1 MDDFSGK
8 IIIEWPFRDGK
19 EWGIWKKFSILCGS
33 KLWQNSIGNESKL
46 TTLKCNQAFE
56 HNMKT
61 LEIPVCCQLG
71 TKLPILNITWHIYC
85 KLMENE
91 CCSFACFCGFH
102 IFENYITWMLMTLVD
117 QLCKKLSNAICLSTR
132 DLIWDL
138 LSDSINTLLEF
149 KSNICTFAHIQVLGR
164 LCDLNNNRLLLHTV
178 S

>member
-71 TKLPILNITWHIYC
+71 AKLPILNITWHIYYC

-117 QLCKKLSNAICLSTR
+117 QLCKRNSPMQFVYRQGTWYGIFYLTA
-132 DLIWDL
+132 LIHFL
-138 LSDSINTLLEF
+138 NLNLI
-149 KSNICTFAHIQVLGR
+149 FA
-164 LCDLNNNRLLLHTV
+164 LLLIYRFLGDFVT
-178 S
+178 